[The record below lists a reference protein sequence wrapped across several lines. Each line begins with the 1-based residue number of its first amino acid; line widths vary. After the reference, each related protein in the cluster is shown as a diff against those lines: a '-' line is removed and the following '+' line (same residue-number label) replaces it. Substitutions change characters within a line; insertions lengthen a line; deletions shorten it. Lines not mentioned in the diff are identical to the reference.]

1 MKQPS
6 QRGGRRANSG
16 RKLIADSAMQRKQV
30 MLDAET
36 IRLAEDL
43 GDGNLSAGL
52 RAAVK
57 RASSHDS

>member
-16 RKLIADSAMQRKQV
+16 RKPIADSAMQRKQV

-57 RASSHDS
+57 RASSHDA